1 MIKYPFWWMTE
12 SNPRAVYVSINR
24 GEAVCPDGIAGRALC
39 MNEDIGKVLCDCA
52 EGKSMTLT
60 NAGN

>member
-1 MIKYPFWWMTE
+1 MTE

-24 GEAVCPDGIAGRALC
+24 GETVCPDGIAGRALC